1 MGEWEQG
8 LKVAREQ
15 GFIDEA
21 TQERLLKMSFERGRD
36 GKHDG
41 TGADAGEN
49 SKFPMRIALIVLGAI
64 LLVSAGFA
72 IFVRVLGDD
81 PSEAFVAGVLALVA
95 VVSEVIARLVARAK
109 PLKFLA
115 GIIGSFAGVPL
126 GVAAAISLPGEP
138 NAGVGTLGALVA
150 AVWSW
155 VWFRRSQ
162 SGVAVA
168 AVIIELAVVVTFFGE
183 SQNLNTETT
192 GLVLCA
198 LGVLAAVAS
207 IIGRLKPSLPPLVAS
222 LIVVGWG
229 CIAQNTYGGD
239 VIAII
244 GIAISAALFLFAYR
258 RSEALMSA
266 ATAVSTGVWAVVLT
280 SALTD
285 GSLAPLIVAA
295 VLGAVMVI
303 WGAKLARK

>member
-8 LKVAREQ
+8 LEAARKQ
-15 GFIDEA
+15 GIIDDS
-21 TQERLLKMSFERGRD
+21 THDRLAKMSFERRA
-36 GKHDG
+36 
-41 TGADAGEN
+41 TE

-64 LLVSAGFA
+64 LLVSAGFSL
-72 IFVRVLGDD
+72 FVRVLGDD
-81 PSEAFVAGVLALVA
+81 PSQVFVAVVLALVA
-95 VVSEVIARLVARAK
+95 LVAEIIARLVSRAK

-126 GVAAAISLPGEP
+126 GFAVAVVLPGDP
-138 NAGVGTLGALVA
+138 DVGSGAVGAIVA

-155 VWFRRSQ
+155 LWFRRTK
-162 SGVAVA
+162 SGVAIG
-168 AVIIELAVVVTFFGE
+168 AVVLELALVVMLVGE
-183 SQNLNTETT
+183 SSNFTVETT
-192 GLVLCA
+192 GVVLCA
-198 LGVLAAVAS
+198 LGVVAAIAS

-239 VIAII
+239 VIAVI
-244 GIAISAALFLFAYR
+244 GIVISAVLFLIAYR

-280 SALTD
+280 AALTE
-285 GSLAPLIVAA
+285 GSLVPLVVAA
-295 VLGAVMVI
+295 ALGAAMI
-303 WGAKLARK
+303 AWGAKLTRK

>member
-8 LKVAREQ
+8 LEAARKQ
-15 GFIDEA
+15 GLIDEA
-21 TQERLLKMSFERGRD
+21 LQERLSKLQFDHEA
-36 GKHDG
+36 
-41 TGADAGEN
+41 TT

-81 PSEAFVAGVLALVA
+81 PSEVFVAGVLALVA
-95 VVSEVIARLVARAK
+95 IVAEIVARLVARAK

-126 GVAAAISLPGEP
+126 GFAVAVLLPGEP
-138 NAGVGTLGALVA
+138 NAGVGAVGALIA
-150 AVWSW
+150 AIWSW
-155 VWFRRSQ
+155 FWFRRTK
-162 SGVAVA
+162 SGIAIA
-168 AVIIELAVVVTFFGE
+168 AVVIELAFAIVFIGE

-192 GLVLCA
+192 GVVLCVI
-198 LGVLAAVAS
+198 GVIAAVAS

-229 CIAQNTYGGD
+229 CISQNSYGSD
-239 VIAII
+239 VIAVI
-244 GIAISAALFLFAYR
+244 GIVISAALFLFAYR

-266 ATAVSTGVWAVVLT
+266 ATAVSTGIWAVVLT

-295 VLGAVMVI
+295 VLGAAMVA
-303 WGAKLARK
+303 WGAKLTRK

>member
-1 MGEWEQG
+1 MGEWQQG
-8 LKVAREQ
+8 LEAAREQ
-15 GFIDEA
+15 GIIDEA
-21 TQERLLKMSFERGRD
+21 MHERLSKLQFE
-36 GKHDG
+36 HES
-41 TGADAGEN
+41 TT

-81 PSEAFVAGVLALVA
+81 PSELFIAGVLALVA
-95 VVSEVIARLVARAK
+95 LVAEIVARLVARAK

-115 GIIGSFAGVPL
+115 GIIGSFAGLPL
-126 GVAAAISLPGEP
+126 GFAVAVLLSGEP
-138 NAGVGTLGALVA
+138 NSGVGAVGALVA
-150 AVWSW
+150 AAWSW
-155 VWFRRSQ
+155 LWFRRTK

-168 AVIIELAVVVTFFGE
+168 MVVIELAAAIVFIGE

-192 GLVLCA
+192 GVVLCV
-198 LGVLAAVAS
+198 LGVIAAIAS
-207 IIGRLKPSLPPLVAS
+207 IVGRLKPSLPPLVAS

-229 CIAQNTYGGD
+229 CIAQNSYGGD
-239 VIAII
+239 VIAVI

-266 ATAVSTGVWAVVLT
+266 ATAVSTGIWAVVLT

-285 GSLAPLIVAA
+285 GSLAPLIVSA
-295 VLGAVMVI
+295 VLGAAMVA
-303 WGAKLARK
+303 WGTKLTRK

>member
-8 LKVAREQ
+8 LEAARNQ
-15 GFIDEA
+15 GIIDDS
-21 TQERLLKMSFERGRD
+21 THDRLAKMSFERRV
-36 GKHDG
+36 
-41 TGADAGEN
+41 TE

-81 PSEAFVAGVLALVA
+81 PSQVFVAAVLALVA
-95 VVSEVIARLVARAK
+95 LVAEIIARAVLRAK

-126 GVAAAISLPGEP
+126 GFALAVLLPGDPEVGSGA
-138 NAGVGTLGALVA
+138 AGVAIA

-155 VWFRRSQ
+155 LWFRRTK
-162 SGVAVA
+162 SGIAIA
-168 AVIIELAVVVTFFGE
+168 AVVLELALFVMLVGE
-183 SQNLNTETT
+183 ASNITTETT
-192 GLVLCA
+192 GVVLCV
-198 LGVLAAVAS
+198 LGVVAAIAS
-207 IIGRLKPSLPPLVAS
+207 IVGRLKPSLPPLVAS
-222 LIVVGWG
+222 LIVIGWG

-239 VIAII
+239 VIAVI
-244 GIAISAALFLFAYR
+244 GIVISAVLFLVAYR

-280 SALTD
+280 AALTE
-285 GSLAPLIVAA
+285 GSLVPLVVAA
-295 VLGAVMVI
+295 ALGAAMI
-303 WGAKLARK
+303 AWGAKLTRK

>member
-1 MGEWEQG
+1 MGEWQQG
-8 LKVAREQ
+8 LEVAREQ
-15 GFIDEA
+15 GIIDEA
-21 TQERLLKMSFERGRD
+21 MQERLLKLQFE
-36 GKHDG
+36 HEP
-41 TGADAGEN
+41 TT

-81 PSEAFVAGVLALVA
+81 PSELFIAGVLALVA
-95 VVSEVIARLVARAK
+95 LVAEIVARLVARAK

-115 GIIGSFAGVPL
+115 GIIGSFAGLPL
-126 GVAAAISLPGEP
+126 GFAVAVLLPGEP
-138 NAGVGTLGALVA
+138 NAGVGAVGALVA
-150 AVWSW
+150 AAWSW
-155 VWFRRSQ
+155 LWFRRTK

-168 AVIIELAVVVTFFGE
+168 MVVIELAAAIVFIGE

-192 GLVLCA
+192 GVVLCV
-198 LGVLAAVAS
+198 LGVIAAIAS
-207 IIGRLKPSLPPLVAS
+207 IVGRLKPSLPPLVAS

-229 CIAQNTYGGD
+229 CIAQNSYGGD
-239 VIAII
+239 VIAVI

-266 ATAVSTGVWAVVLT
+266 ATAVSTGIWAVVLT

-285 GSLAPLIVAA
+285 GSLAPLIVSA
-295 VLGAVMVI
+295 VLGAAMVA
-303 WGAKLARK
+303 WGTKLTRK

>member
-8 LKVAREQ
+8 LEAARKQ
-15 GFIDEA
+15 GIIDDS
-21 TQERLLKMSFERGRD
+21 THDRLAKMSFERRA
-36 GKHDG
+36 
-41 TGADAGEN
+41 TE

-64 LLVSAGFA
+64 LLVSAGFSL
-72 IFVRVLGDD
+72 FVRVLGDD
-81 PSEAFVAGVLALVA
+81 PSQVFVAVVLALVA
-95 VVSEVIARLVARAK
+95 LVAEIIARLVSRAK

-126 GVAAAISLPGEP
+126 GFAVAVVLPGDP
-138 NAGVGTLGALVA
+138 DVGSGAVGAIVA

-155 VWFRRSQ
+155 LWFRRTK
-162 SGVAVA
+162 SGVAIG
-168 AVIIELAVVVTFFGE
+168 AVVLELALVVMLVGE
-183 SQNLNTETT
+183 SSNFTIETT
-192 GLVLCA
+192 GVVLCV
-198 LGVLAAVAS
+198 LGVVAALAS

-239 VIAII
+239 VIAVI
-244 GIAISAALFLFAYR
+244 GIVISAVLFLIAYR

-280 SALTD
+280 AALTE
-285 GSLAPLIVAA
+285 GSLVPLVVAA
-295 VLGAVMVI
+295 ALGAAMI
-303 WGAKLARK
+303 AWGAKLTRK

>member
-1 MGEWEQG
+1 MGEWQQG
-8 LKVAREQ
+8 LEVAREQ
-15 GFIDEA
+15 GIIDEA
-21 TQERLLKMSFERGRD
+21 MHERLLKLQFE
-36 GKHDG
+36 HEP
-41 TGADAGEN
+41 TT

-81 PSEAFVAGVLALVA
+81 PSELVIAGVLALVA
-95 VVSEVIARLVARAK
+95 LVAEIVARLVARAK

-115 GIIGSFAGVPL
+115 GIIGSFAGLPL
-126 GVAAAISLPGEP
+126 GFAVAVLLPGEP
-138 NAGVGTLGALVA
+138 NAGVGASGALVA
-150 AVWSW
+150 AAWSW
-155 VWFRRSQ
+155 LWFRRTK

-168 AVIIELAVVVTFFGE
+168 MVVIELAAAIVFIGE

-192 GLVLCA
+192 GVVLCV
-198 LGVLAAVAS
+198 LGVIAAIAS
-207 IIGRLKPSLPPLVAS
+207 IVGRLKPSLPPLVAS

-229 CIAQNTYGGD
+229 CIAQNSYGGD
-239 VIAII
+239 VIAVI

-266 ATAVSTGVWAVVLT
+266 ATAVSTGIWAVVLT

-285 GSLAPLIVAA
+285 GSLAPLIVSA
-295 VLGAVMVI
+295 VLGAAMVA
-303 WGAKLARK
+303 WGTKLTRK